1 MSTYS
6 ANDECWEDYLASDE
20 YKDYVRAQKVRQRLF
35 ELEKDIKRYF
45 FRNNFDKLWQKRI
58 EQLRKAGF
66 SEKGNFIYISM
77 L

>member
-1 MSTYS
+1 MVSYS
-6 ANDECWEDYLASDE
+6 ASDDCWDEYLGSEE
-20 YKDYVRAQKVRQRLF
+20 YKDYVRAQKVQQRLF

-66 SEKGNFIYISM
+66 TEKGKIDYII
-77 L
+77 

>member
-1 MSTYS
+1 
-6 ANDECWEDYLASDE
+6 
-20 YKDYVRAQKVRQRLF
+20 
-35 ELEKDIKRYF
+35 LEKDIKRYF

-66 SEKGNFIYISM
+66 SEKGYFIYISM